1 MRAVKA
7 CHCRS
12 NRLVRYFFI
21 SLCVLAL
28 PASAQVYKHLD
39 DHGTTHYSNTP
50 HEPSN
55 NTPMILAPLNRQP
68 AVAIIP
74 VDNPQH
80 LLPEQE
86 PAGSFPTATP
96 SPHPSA
102 NLNIGAFER
111 N

>member
-1 MRAVKA
+1 MRAVRA

-12 NRLVRYFFI
+12 NRLVRYFFV

-55 NTPMILAPLNRQP
+55 TTPMTLAPLNRQP

-96 SPHPSA
+96 PPPPPA
-102 NLNIGAFER
+102 NPNIGAFER

>member
-1 MRAVKA
+1 
-7 CHCRS
+7 
-12 NRLVRYFFI
+12 VRYFFV

-28 PASAQVYKHLD
+28 PASAQVYTHLD
-39 DHGTTHYSNTP
+39 DHGTTHSSNTP

-55 NTPMILAPLNRQP
+55 TTPMTLAPLNRQP

-96 SPHPSA
+96 PPPPPA
-102 NLNIGAFER
+102 NPNIGAFER